1 MTRYL
6 IELYTP
12 KPAWIELPAE
22 QRERFLAGIDQ
33 GMRQLQGLGIE
44 PLALGPVEAGI
55 AHTSKHRFMGIWR
68 CADTAARDALL
79 AGIKAS
85 GWYGYFAHVNASS
98 PGGGLDAH
106 LLALA
111 LS

>member
-1 MTRYL
+1 MTHYL

-12 KPAWIELPAE
+12 KPEWLELPAE

-55 AHTSKHRFMGIWR
+55 AHTSEHRFMGSGAVRTPLRATPCWPASKR
-68 CADTAARDALL
+68 AAGMSTSRM
-79 AGIKAS
+79 
-85 GWYGYFAHVNASS
+85 
-98 PGGGLDAH
+98 
-106 LLALA
+106 
-111 LS
+111 